1 MYDVVLLVEQELTE
15 PDAER
20 VVALHDELPETVRYH
35 VLVPCHNAEA
45 GVEASLSALGT
56 TDLYARGIEDQR
68 EDLAEAQRA
77 MDDEAGGNSSRSV
90 QRLIDLGQQAEGS
103 ITHDRPVDSV
113 IEKVK
118 KVDAQEVIIL
128 TRQHLVAEFFHLD
141 WSASARRHLG
151 VPVLHLL
158 EHEAESTG

>member
-20 VVALHDELPETVRYH
+20 VVALHAEMPDTVKYH

-56 TDLYARGIEDQR
+56 ADLYARGIEDQR
-68 EDLAEAQRA
+68 EELAEAQRA
-77 MDDEAGGNSSRSV
+77 MDDEADSSSTRSV

-113 IEKVK
+113 IEEVK
-118 KVDAQEVIIL
+118 KVDGQEVIIL
-128 TRQHLVAEFFHLD
+128 TRQHLVAEFFHVD

-158 EHEAESTG
+158 EYEEESVD

>member
-20 VVALHDELPETVRYH
+20 VVALHDELPDTVKYH

-56 TDLYARGIEDQR
+56 TDLYARGIEEQR

-77 MDDEAGGNSSRSV
+77 MDEEAGCNSTRSV
-90 QRLIDLGQQAEGS
+90 QRLIDLGQRAEGS
-103 ITHDRPVDSV
+103 ITHDRPVDAV
-113 IEKVK
+113 IEKVR
-118 KVDAQEVIIL
+118 KVNAQEVIIL

-158 EHEAESTG
+158 EQEAESAG